1 MELNKAIRIPKQ
13 KRSIITNE
21 KIIKTAFKLFCE
33 KGYYKTTT
41 NEIAKIAGVSIGS
54 FYSYYKDKD
63 TIFMKIL
70 DDYNKLFLEINN
82 ESELAINLYKSDKK
96 KWLQKLINKILN
108 IHESSKQLNKEI
120 KILSYSMPE
129 IAEINKKHHEI
140 IIKVILEYL
149 HMCKNDIKISD
160 LYVASIISYNI
171 ISSTVD
177 HIAFEETIISRE
189 RLIEATVEAVYKF
202 LFK

>member
-1 MELNKAIRIPKQ
+1 
-13 KRSIITNE
+13 
-21 KIIKTAFKLFCE
+21 
-33 KGYYKTTT
+33 
-41 NEIAKIAGVSIGS
+41 
-54 FYSYYKDKD
+54 
-63 TIFMKIL
+63 MKIL

>member
-1 MELNKAIRIPKQ
+1 
-13 KRSIITNE
+13 
-21 KIIKTAFKLFCE
+21 
-33 KGYYKTTT
+33 
-41 NEIAKIAGVSIGS
+41 
-54 FYSYYKDKD
+54 
-63 TIFMKIL
+63 
-70 DDYNKLFLEINN
+70 
-82 ESELAINLYKSDKK
+82 
-96 KWLQKLINKILN
+96 
-108 IHESSKQLNKEI
+108 
-120 KILSYSMPE
+120 MPE